1 MRRRSVT
8 IAPVTTRIRGLPVEV
23 ELGPEDGLPHL
34 SVVNLDDITTV
45 RKSQLGSPITTL
57 SDDKMVAVAQAIK
70 FALDLD

>member
-1 MRRRSVT
+1 MT

-34 SVVNLDDITTV
+34 SAVNLDDITTV
-45 RKSQLGSPITTL
+45 RKSQLGRPITTL